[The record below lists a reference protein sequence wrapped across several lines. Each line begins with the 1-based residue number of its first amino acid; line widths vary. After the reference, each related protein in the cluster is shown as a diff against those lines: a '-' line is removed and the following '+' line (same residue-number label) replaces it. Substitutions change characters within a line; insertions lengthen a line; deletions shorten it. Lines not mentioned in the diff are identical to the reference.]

1 MDEKTKKRGW
11 VKNAVIIF
19 LAIMLVL
26 TFFSNTIMNRNL
38 PQVATQYVSSGSI
51 AARIRGQG
59 TLTANAPYEVH
70 FDEDRKIDQ
79 VKVRVGDKVEIGD
92 VLITLVDPS
101 QDEDSALQQ
110 AQKKLEEMKY
120 DYRKFLLNMSSAD
133 YAKENRD
140 ISRQREEI
148 KELEAEL
155 ADNEK
160 NAVSDAEMTAVK
172 IGFSSAE
179 TRLEKAKEAVEEA
192 QKALDAFLAANPG
205 AGDSGDFDE
214 LTKAYNAADTIFKAK
229 CIQYAKEYNEF
240 FEAACR
246 LQQKDNYNFPLPAYL
261 IALYEALGETTAP
274 PVDVIVYLDTLGTP
288 RIEAINPNTW
298 DGVSVSHY
306 DRNTIIEA
314 ALDLDNNGDPQ
325 NPWIGIDKEGDLTNI
340 PELCK
345 NFLTAFNEIQTSGN
359 AQAAAYEALV
369 DAMNAAGTNS
379 AVAAQKAALEKTLK
393 EATDLQ
399 NSVQKEYD
407 AASKLKEELDKRKA
421 DYDANKK
428 DIEDKLKAAHKALE
442 DLIFDLSQTQ
452 KSDNKKA
459 QEEQLELEKMK
470 KDLEDQEAL
479 VEKLA
484 SGDSSVLVSQITA
497 KAAGVIADIPANI
510 KAGASFL
517 ANELLMTIDQ
527 TDRGY
532 TLSFSVTNEQAQ
544 KVHIG
549 DQAEV
554 TTNSWWFDGV
564 VEATLTSISNNPSD
578 PRNSRMLVFTVTGDV
593 KSGDQL
599 TLALGERSRT
609 YELVVPKS
617 AIRSDSNG
625 KFVLMLEQRA
635 SALGNRYYATRID
648 VEELASD
655 DTLVAISGAIS
666 AWDYVITS
674 ASMPVEPGQ
683 QVRLT
688 EN

>member
-59 TLTANAPYEVH
+59 TLTANAPYEVT
-70 FDEDRKIDQ
+70 FGEARKVQ
-79 VKVRVGDKVEIGD
+79 SVLVKVGNSVEVGD
-92 VLITLVDPS
+92 VLIKLVEPIE
-101 QDEDSALQQ
+101 DENSALQQ
-110 AQKKLEEMKY
+110 AIQELETAQYNYRVRLLEMAAKDYTKDNREIAKL
-120 DYRKFLLNMSSAD
+120 
-133 YAKENRD
+133 
-140 ISRQREEI
+140 REHI
-148 KELEAEL
+148 KELQAEL
-155 ADNEK
+155 AELT
-160 NAVSDAEMTAVK
+160 VSEAEMTAVK
-172 IGFSSAE
+172 IGLNSAE

-205 AGDSGDFDE
+205 AGDSGDLEE
-214 LTKAYNAADTIFKAK
+214 LTKAYNAANTVFDAK
-229 CIQYAKEYNEF
+229 CLQYGKDYNVF
-240 FEAACR
+240 FAAAER
-246 LQQKDNYNFPLPAYL
+246 WQEKDASVFLFPSYMM
-261 IALYEALGETTAP
+261 ALYELISGQTSPNIE
-274 PVDVIVYLDTLGTP
+274 GTVQLIDP
-288 RIEAINPNTW
+288 DYKRIDRIQDNNWDKNNPNM
-298 DGVSVSHY
+298 Y
-306 DRNTIIEA
+306 DVDTM
-314 ALDLDNNGDPQ
+314 
-325 NPWIGIDKEGDLTNI
+325 IGIIARGNWFNLKLEDVFEDTTDKSWDKLTVD
-340 PELCK
+340 ECK
-345 NFLTAFNEIQTSGN
+345 SYIEKCLGFSTAFSEIQTSLN
-359 AQAAAYEALV
+359 TLIKAEDALYAAMAE
-369 DAMNAAGTNS
+369 AGTNS

-407 AASKLKEELDKRKA
+407 AASKLKEEIDKRKA
-421 DYDANKK
+421 DYDEKK
-428 DIEDKLKAAHKALE
+428 KELETAQDTLEDKIFELSEQQKA
-442 DLIFDLSQTQ
+442 
-452 KSDNKKA
+452 DNKDY
-459 QEEQLELEKMK
+459 QRQQLDLEKDK
-470 KDLEDQEAL
+470 KAVEDAQAKVDRL
-479 VEKLA
+479 S
-484 SGDSSVLVSQITA
+484 SGESVAVTEIKANAAGKISEINITA
-497 KAAGVIADIPANI
+497 GQTIVPEAA
-510 KAGASFL
+510 
-517 ANELLMTIDQ
+517 LMTIDQ

-549 DQAEV
+549 DKAEV
-554 TTNSWWFDGV
+554 TTDNWWFDGV

-593 KSGDQL
+593 EPNQQL

>member
-59 TLTANAPYEVH
+59 TLTANAPYEVT
-70 FDEDRKIDQ
+70 FGEARKVQ
-79 VKVRVGDKVEIGD
+79 SVLVKVGNSVEVGD
-92 VLITLVDPS
+92 VLIKLVEPIE
-101 QDEDSALQQ
+101 DENSALQQ
-110 AQKKLEEMKY
+110 AIQELETAQYNYRVRLLEMAAKDYTKDNREIAKL
-120 DYRKFLLNMSSAD
+120 
-133 YAKENRD
+133 
-140 ISRQREEI
+140 REHI
-148 KELEAEL
+148 KELQAEL
-155 ADNEK
+155 AELT
-160 NAVSDAEMTAVK
+160 VSEAEMTAVK
-172 IGFSSAE
+172 IGLNSAE

-325 NPWIGIDKEGDLTNI
+325 NPWLEIDKNKIEKDENNRITNT
-340 PELCK
+340 PVLCN
-345 NFLTAFNEIQTSGN
+345 NFITAFNEIQTSGN

-369 DAMNAAGTNS
+369 SAMNAAGANS

-407 AASKLKEELDKRKA
+407 AASKLKEEIEKRKA
-421 DYDANKK
+421 DYDEKK
-428 DIEDKLKAAHKALE
+428 KELETAQDTLEDKIFELSEQQKA
-442 DLIFDLSQTQ
+442 
-452 KSDNKKA
+452 DNKDY
-459 QEEQLELEKMK
+459 QRQQLDLEKDK
-470 KDLEDQEAL
+470 KAVEDAQAKVDRL
-479 VEKLA
+479 S
-484 SGDSSVLVSQITA
+484 SGESVAVTEIKANAAGKISEINITA
-497 KAAGVIADIPANI
+497 GQTIVPEAA
-510 KAGASFL
+510 
-517 ANELLMTIDQ
+517 LMTIDQ

-554 TTNSWWFDGV
+554 STDNWWFDGV
-564 VEATLTSISNNPSD
+564 IEATLTSISNNPSD

-593 KSGDQL
+593 EPNQQL